1 MSRIIAHIAHIARL
15 LPAISMLLSIFL
27 SPATIARLL
36 FAQERAATRRASLSR
51 TAWRLVASD
60 RAGRTGSAK

>member
-1 MSRIIAHIAHIARL
+1 MHQL
-15 LPAISMLLSIFL
+15 LKLIHGLLT
-27 SPATIARLL
+27 AKTA
-36 FAQERAATRRASLSR
+36 AATRRSNLSR